1 MQKNI
6 RNTLFN
12 PEFPAGFFLDPS
24 EQEQLVAGLVY
35 YDMIKMDNSRR
46 LPLANGGLTD
56 IYINIRESRKFAEG
70 VAFLSDRYAVALKR
84 LGVNR
89 IADVP
94 LAVSNLSGSIQE
106 RLGIPAITIRE
117 EAKPGRATQGV
128 IIGDMRPGE
137 IIGMYDDVM
146 TDGKSKIKP
155 YYAITAK
162 GGTPYL
168 VIMVDRMQGWR
179 QKFTELGI
187 NLPTWAGT
195 DLHTVRRHL
204 INTFGL
210 MQRCEPEME
219 EKNPF
224 IWALDGMDWDTALP
238 LMDILRPT
246 GAILKMNN
254 LLHNQ
259 ERSHIVRDVHTYGRT
274 MIDFKGSDT
283 PDTIYNTCLEY
294 RNDPPWAVTVHANAS
309 GESVRAAV
317 RAFEGTPTKVLA
329 ITVLTSIDEQEC
341 DTIYHCNRNDEVA
354 TLATIGKNAGCH
366 GFVCSGNEVRELA
379 SRYPGNEFVVPG
391 TRSPGAAAGSQKNI
405 VPHEDALASGAT
417 KLVAGSQFTK
427 AADPVAEFNRV
438 MTDELGIKR

>member
-283 PDTIYNTCLEY
+283 
-294 RNDPPWAVTVHANAS
+294 RRGA
-309 GESVRAAV
+309 R
-317 RAFEGTPTKVLA
+317 
-329 ITVLTSIDEQEC
+329 
-341 DTIYHCNRNDEVA
+341 
-354 TLATIGKNAGCH
+354 
-366 GFVCSGNEVRELA
+366 A
-379 SRYPGNEFVVPG
+379 SRKPRPGVDRHLQGTLWPPRHTGAGDHRQNRRLSRIRMLRQRGKRTGEPIPG
-391 TRSPGAAAGSQKNI
+391 QRVCRPWHTLTRSGSRFAEKHRTARRRTCQRRNKTRRRKPVHQSSRPGRRVQPRHDRRARYQ
-405 VPHEDALASGAT
+405 ALAPPLSSCLKSPTRKSRGFIFLT
-417 KLVAGSQFTK
+417 TPIIGST
-427 AADPVAEFNRV
+427 ECR
-438 MTDELGIKR
+438 